1 MEQFKRSVLDERGR
15 VRPMTDRK
23 AAEVAGAAADGILK
37 LVSCC
42 LISLVPLSVDISS
55 VAFSVSSI
63 HFVKTYFQRLAFCW
77 LPLLFVRWIFG

>member
-37 LVSCC
+37 LVSCFF
-42 LISLVPLSVDISS
+42 IFYQFLVLLSVDIYQVVSCFFVSPFLSS
-55 VAFSVSSI
+55 SNIFND
-63 HFVKTYFQRLAFCW
+63 W
-77 LPLLFVRWIFG
+77 LSAD

>member
-37 LVSCC
+37 LVRSF
-42 LISLVPLSVDISS
+42 SVDFLFVDFSS
-55 VAFSVSSI
+55 VDF
-63 HFVKTYFQRLAFCW
+63 F
-77 LPLLFVRWIFG
+77 

>member
-37 LVSCC
+37 LVRSFSVDF
-42 LISLVPLSVDISS
+42 LFVDFSSVDFFLSVDFFGSFFFLLSI
-55 VAFSVSSI
+55 AFSSAD
-63 HFVKTYFQRLAFCW
+63 F
-77 LPLLFVRWIFG
+77 LPADISAN